1 MPEVWDSSQA
11 LGGLNN
17 TQYSAFLIVVKSCSY
32 HFDLTNVISSGE
44 EREGGSKEMLVILFL
59 QDRKFIVQLDRAFD
73 KTLGQLECMH
83 LAHKNTFLYFY

>member
-1 MPEVWDSSQA
+1 
-11 LGGLNN
+11 
-17 TQYSAFLIVVKSCSY
+17 
-32 HFDLTNVISSGE
+32 
-44 EREGGSKEMLVILFL
+44 MLVILFL

>member
-1 MPEVWDSSQA
+1 MRLTDQHRGGSPE
-11 LGGLNN
+11 
-17 TQYSAFLIVVKSCSY
+17 
-32 HFDLTNVISSGE
+32 
-44 EREGGSKEMLVILFL
+44 GSKEMLVILFL